1 MERTCYDTISYQLAH
16 SWFYRDNSYSSL
28 EMGRLYSRKICRRC
42 QEEADCWGH
51 PFYVPCGIVRFV
63 RALSHAIFFLNIA
76 KSRKDRIGRDTAFYF
91 IGAFWFYCYDSP
103 SGQQMGSIFSRA
115 TRKRPAAN
123 TKRHFDDYAPHH
135 SHFPDCSFIFVSNFS
150 INIT

>member
-16 SWFYRDNSYSSL
+16 SRFYRDNSYSSL

-42 QEEADCWGH
+42 QEEAHCWGH

-63 RALSHAIFFLNIA
+63 RALSHTIFFLNIA
-76 KSRKDRIGRDTAFYF
+76 KSRKDRIRRDTAFYF
-91 IGAFWFYCYDSP
+91 IGTFRIYHYDSL

-115 TRKRPAAN
+115 TRQRSAAN
-123 TKRHFDDYAPHH
+123 TKRHFDDYA
-135 SHFPDCSFIFVSNFS
+135 SLASCFGDCGFVFVSNFS
-150 INIT
+150 ITVT

>member
-1 MERTCYDTISYQLAH
+1 MTQSLISLLILGFIVITHILVWKWAAYIQEKYA
-16 SWFYRDNSYSSL
+16 DDA
-28 EMGRLYSRKICRRC
+28 RKRRI
-42 QEEADCWGH
+42 AGGH